1 MIGATQNHNICDDT
15 MTLYRIERKK
25 LSEQVMAYLEDDIIE
40 GRLQP
45 GDRLPSE
52 RALMEQFGV
61 GRPAIREALFLLQ
74 KMGLVALSSGSRAR
88 VIRPTPEVV
97 MGELAGVMKHLLAR
111 PDGQRDFQD
120 ARKLF
125 ECAMAREAARDAT
138 PEDIA
143 TLRRA
148 LAANREALG
157 RDPLFKQTDVSLHR
171 EIAKIAGNRVFVA
184 AHDAM
189 AQWLDDLRAA
199 MAQEEGQNEIALAA
213 HERIVDAIE
222 SGDPEQA
229 DRVMREHL
237 EQHYDT
243 YRRVMEARRT

>member
-1 MIGATQNHNICDDT
+1 MA
-15 MTLYRIERKK
+15 LYRIERKK

-74 KMGLVALSSGSRAR
+74 KMGLVVLSSGSRAR
-88 VIRPTPEVV
+88 VIRPTPEIV

-111 PDGQRDFQD
+111 PAGQQDFQD

-125 ECAMAREAARDAT
+125 ECAMAREAARDAS

-143 TLRRA
+143 SLQHA

-157 RDPLFKQTDVSLHR
+157 NKSLFKLTDVRFHR
-171 EIAKIAGNRVFVA
+171 QIAAIAGNRVFTAV
-184 AHDAM
+184 HDAM
-189 AQWLDDLRAA
+189 AQWLDDLRAVA
-199 MAQEEGQNEIALAA
+199 AQEEGQEVIALAA
-213 HERIVDAIE
+213 HERIVVAIAK
-222 SGDPEQA
+222 GDPELA
-229 DRVMREHL
+229 DRAMREHL
-237 EQHYDT
+237 EQHYGT
-243 YRRVMEARRT
+243 YRRATGGVSQ